1 MRILLIDD
9 RARAITSLN
18 GKLFHVFPCL
28 NLRTR
33 IAVFE
38 LGVESFIE
46 LTGSLKLIDL
56 AFKPFGA

>member
-1 MRILLIDD
+1 M
-9 RARAITSLN
+9 N
-18 GKLFHVFPCL
+18 GKLLNVFSCL

-46 LTGSLKLIDL
+46 FTSSLKLIDL
-56 AFKPFGA
+56 AFKPLGA